1 MGNLSKADDTHA
13 IGLSRHN
20 YHEYN
25 NSELRVLR
33 VMLGNRWAWVWF
45 ARKHSTDILVMSKK
59 HKMIF
64 MINKHCLMNVPN
76 LQTSQVQWSISM
88 IGRSMD
94 IGITFFNEMS

>member
-1 MGNLSKADDTHA
+1 MGNLSKADDMHD

-20 YHEYN
+20 YHEHN

-45 ARKHSTDILVMSKK
+45 ARTQTTDILIMSKQ

-76 LQTSQVQWSISM
+76 LPTS
-88 IGRSMD
+88 
-94 IGITFFNEMS
+94 